1 MGQWKGSVIKLIY
14 HSLFLYITLF
24 MAINMFYRFILY
36 DMFAR
41 HCNWKELEVNQTDE
55 MVMYCNA
62 EKGRQWFE
70 LFCVY
75 CGRYEYSYIE
85 TELFCRGFDLNTN
98 IFLMISLF
106 YFAGL
111 RY

>member
-14 HSLFLYITLF
+14 HSLLLYITLF

-36 DMFAR
+36 EMYAR
-41 HCNWKELEVNQTDE
+41 HCNWKELEANQTEE

-75 CGRYEYSYIE
+75 CGRYEYSLIE
-85 TELFCRGFDLNTN
+85 TESFFL
-98 IFLMISLF
+98 IFLPTFFLLF
-106 YFAGL
+106 PSSIL
-111 RY
+111 QV